1 MEGFNPLPVIIPLAA
16 LIVGWLIGFFDS
28 NMRSSKKI
36 KEADARAQAAINDA
50 KAKLDQ
56 AVAAAAASLGRDSLL
71 RLSLDQTG
79 RPQLDLDGQPANV
92 AALSPEQR
100 KRLIELMVTMRPW
113 IEAAPSTST
122 AQPRPA
128 PQPAPRP
135 APPAA
140 AAPAWPQPGTVP
152 AAPAGPPEIA
162 APTTMVGQID
172 AILQAKLAGS
182 SLAARGVRLIE
193 SPDGGV
199 SVMVGLQR
207 FAGVGEVP
215 DAEVQAAIRAAIA
228 EWEKRFTPGV

>member
-1 MEGFNPLPVIIPLAA
+1 
-16 LIVGWLIGFFDS
+16 
-28 NMRSSKKI
+28 MRSSKKI
-36 KEADARAQAAINDA
+36 KEAEARSQAAINEA
-50 KAKLDQ
+50 KARADQ
-56 AVAAAAASLGRDSLL
+56 AAAAAASNPAKDSLL
-71 RLSLDQTG
+71 RLSLDQAG
-79 RPQLDLDGQPANV
+79 RPLLDLDGRSVNA

-113 IEAAPSTST
+113 IEAAPAP
-122 AQPRPA
+122 AQSRPVSA
-128 PQPAPRP
+128 PQPALRP
-135 APPAA
+135 APPVASVPSA
-140 AAPAWPQPGTVP
+140 RPGPAPVAGV
-152 AAPAGPPEIA
+152 PAGPPEIA

-172 AILQAKLAGS
+172 AILQAR
-182 SLAARGVRLIE
+182 LAASPLATRGVRLIE